1 MPQLL
6 VQVVCKKGP
15 SLRERISNDKKWGE
29 FEFEVG
35 EQERK
40 GRARGWTK
48 IRSTLPDRWGA
59 LNLAW
64 DAGAAV
70 LICRIVN
77 RRQGTPNKIVSDL
90 VDYLFERR
98 RRRIQAINIYPRE

>member
-15 SLRERISNDKKWGE
+15 SLRERISIDKKLGE
-29 FEFEVG
+29 FEFEVR
-35 EQERK
+35 EQKRK
-40 GRARGWTK
+40 GRAKGWTK

-59 LNLAW
+59 LNLEW
-64 DAGAAV
+64 DADTSV

-77 RRQGTPNKIVSDL
+77 RRQGTPNKIVGDF
-90 VDYLFERR
+90 VDYLFERH
-98 RRRIQAINIYPRE
+98 RRRIQAINIFPRE